1 MVERRSARLARLAEG
16 PVAEQQWQEEH
27 RGPVVETRQ
36 QRRLSNEAAK
46 GALPLQRASVLG
58 VRSSSCDNISAGSR
72 ANQPQNKA
80 DFVPDI
86 YRVCGAGSDHAGDGP
101 NAQSSVDS
109 CNVSDSAELS
119 IGRMQPS
126 DSPSQEEKL
135 SGTALIGARV
145 KVWWGGDCK
154 WFTGVVDRYDAM
166 RHSHHVRYADGDQR
180 WHELDQT
187 GEVRLLEKWRLLE
200 RPCAASARAAA
211 PTDVPASR
219 LPRKRPSPAS
229 VRPAK
234 EAAPDT
240 AQAYPLALPTPR
252 LKRPSPAPVRPA
264 TVAAPDT
271 AAAYPLAL
279 PGDVHAKKQ
288 RFGARNQDLLL
299 ALVPAATAAP
309 PPTKKAVGGGGR
321 GGGGGGAPKLLMP
334 PPPAKRENAKGGK
347 AKGGKANGGKPAKAS
362 CTALVLRRVGPAGAA
377 GAAAEGAAGAA
388 GAEGAEGVDGAQG
401 AEAVDSVEEL
411 KRVGKVAP
419 QWSSVPLPAKRAA
432 AQEG

>member
-72 ANQPQNKA
+72 ANQQQNKA
-80 DFVPDI
+80 HFVPDI

-101 NAQSSVDS
+101 SAQSSVDS
-109 CNVSDSAELS
+109 CNVSDSAEVS

-180 WHELDQT
+180 
-187 GEVRLLEKWRLLE
+187 
-200 RPCAASARAAA
+200 
-211 PTDVPASR
+211 
-219 LPRKRPSPAS
+219 
-229 VRPAK
+229 
-234 EAAPDT
+234 
-240 AQAYPLALPTPR
+240 
-252 LKRPSPAPVRPA
+252 
-264 TVAAPDT
+264 
-271 AAAYPLAL
+271 
-279 PGDVHAKKQ
+279 
-288 RFGARNQDLLL
+288 
-299 ALVPAATAAP
+299 
-309 PPTKKAVGGGGR
+309 
-321 GGGGGGAPKLLMP
+321 
-334 PPPAKRENAKGGK
+334 
-347 AKGGKANGGKPAKAS
+347 
-362 CTALVLRRVGPAGAA
+362 
-377 GAAAEGAAGAA
+377 
-388 GAEGAEGVDGAQG
+388 
-401 AEAVDSVEEL
+401 
-411 KRVGKVAP
+411 
-419 QWSSVPLPAKRAA
+419 
-432 AQEG
+432 